1 MQPIRLQLA
10 VRTPALDHGNRFIFK
25 QFPNNYDSLGTYI
38 MINYSILL
46 EEDE

>member
-1 MQPIRLQLA
+1 MQPIRLQLS
-10 VRTPALDHGNRFIFK
+10 VRTPALDHGKRFIFK
-25 QFPNNYDSLGTYI
+25 QFLNNYDSLRSYI